1 MSFSP
6 ALKWSIALLLP
17 LTLAWKL
24 TVGPDESAQR
34 NKSIIEFLV
43 RQKFEAVETDLNGML
58 AIRAAAGMC
67 RILVLRAS
75 PIGSDGDLIRDL
87 AAATDRIFTIFRG
100 RVYAEGPNW
109 LIMLGHLKS
118 RFLHRL
124 GLVHHVSSVIAVVA
138 SASCDAEQLP
148 WDELRDQ

>member
-17 LTLAWKL
+17 LTLVWKL
-24 TVGPDESAQR
+24 MVGPDDSAQLNR
-34 NKSIIEFLV
+34 SIIEFLSH
-43 RQKFEAVETDLNGML
+43 QKFDVVETGLNGIP

-75 PIGSDGDLIRDL
+75 PDGWNRDLIRDL
-87 AAATDRIFTIFRG
+87 ATATDRIFTIFRG
-100 RVYAEGPNW
+100 RIYAEGPNW
-109 LIMLGHLKS
+109 RIVLGHLKS
-118 RFLHRL
+118 RFLHRV
-124 GLVHHVSSVIAVVA
+124 GLVHQESSVIALIA
-138 SASCDAEQLP
+138 SASCHVEQLP